1 MRPSALGAVTLRT
14 ITLWPSAVLAWA
26 VGAAFAAAR
35 TIGLEPPFFTTRA
48 RLFARL
54 TIAAEPA
61 KLALGTIAAVRRI
74 ATGFAPRTIL
84 ARAVLARTILTWA
97 IEARTVGTLTFEPA
111 TFRARASMLGAVV
124 AWTFVARATI
134 TMFGA

>member
-74 ATGFAPRTIL
+74 AAGFAPRTIL
-84 ARAVLARTILTWA
+84 ARAVLARA

-111 TFRARASMLGAVV
+111 TFRARASMLRAVV